1 MNTET
6 AIMKITGDREIQR
19 QFLEMSHLYDA
30 AIREVRTKLEILDRE
45 FSILYASNPIH
56 REAGAQGPSG
66 HH

>member
-30 AIREVRTKLEILDRE
+30 AIREVRTLSL
-45 FSILYASNPIH
+45 IH
-56 REAGAQGPSG
+56 I
-66 HH
+66 